1 MRCIGVALPVR
12 AIDPPAVA
20 GRWGPPLFGYAV
32 RTVIPPACM
41 LMVTPLCGVCGLA
54 GARTLQLPGLP

>member
-12 AIDPPAVA
+12 AIDPPAVVC
-20 GRWGPPLFGYAV
+20 RWGPPLFDYAV
-32 RTVIPPACM
+32 GAVVPPACM
-41 LMVTPLCGVCGLA
+41 LVATPPCGKCGLA